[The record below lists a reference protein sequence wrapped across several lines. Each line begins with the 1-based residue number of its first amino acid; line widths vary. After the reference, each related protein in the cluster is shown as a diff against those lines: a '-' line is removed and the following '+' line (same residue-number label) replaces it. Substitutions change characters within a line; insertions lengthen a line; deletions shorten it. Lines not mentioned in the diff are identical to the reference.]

1 MEYLISRCGCFVLPL
16 GIVLLASCVRAPVGI
31 PEVGGQ
37 IGEGYGQMIVP
48 EQQGQL
54 LHASHGHQPTASSTI
69 EGQLQDGGW
78 VMNVPGQAHTHKVVL
93 SECPE
98 TPVVARHVHNHMLG
112 AAWQRAA

>member
-54 LHASHGHQPTASSTI
+54 LHASHGQSRAKLRCPSNVRSGSRWA
-69 EGQLQDGGW
+69 GW
-78 VMNVPGQAHTHKVVL
+78 SLLCSANL
-93 SECPE
+93 
-98 TPVVARHVHNHMLG
+98 
-112 AAWQRAA
+112 